1 MSRRR
6 GPLEEQ
12 TVKVAALMKSSEHAT
27 KVGVFAVTLIAHP
40 TEGVIISGEESLAK
54 LMTEILKNP
63 ALAREVKEAP
73 ARGGMMVP
81 NYFSSRREKGLALK
95 KLYNCSLPP
104 LPMPFSELT
113 TYAMVLGAF
122 GEVWKSELQGTKFKV
137 GDPMPDSFKAWF
149 TEDEEVFRCLK
160 GSVTHWPALGDRL
173 QERGKTIAQF
183 YREQVQ
189 SAYALRLRGKEKL
202 LRVCYPMFDIYK

>member
-27 KVGVFAVTLIAHP
+27 KVRVFAVTLIAHP

-81 NYFSSRREKGLALK
+81 NYFSSRREKELALK

-137 GDPMPDSFKAWF
+137 GDAMPDSFKAWF
-149 TEDEEVFRCLK
+149 TEDEEVFRSGMDAPSRGEPSPRGRG
-160 GSVTHWPALGDRL
+160 GSPPRPVLWGGGGSPPRPA
-173 QERGKTIAQF
+173 
-183 YREQVQ
+183 
-189 SAYALRLRGKEKL
+189 
-202 LRVCYPMFDIYK
+202 P

>member
-1 MSRRR
+1 M
-6 GPLEEQ
+6 EEQ

-27 KVGVFAVTLIAHP
+27 KVRVFAVTLIAHP

-81 NYFSSRREKGLALK
+81 NYFSSRREKELALK

-137 GDPMPDSFKAWF
+137 GDAMPDSFKAWF
-149 TEDEEVFRCLK
+149 TEDEEVFRSGMDAPSRGEPSPRGRG
-160 GSVTHWPALGDRL
+160 GSLPRPALWV
-173 QERGKTIAQF
+173 RGGSPPSPLKKIKTAGI
-183 YREQVQ
+183 
-189 SAYALRLRGKEKL
+189 LRGKIKA
-202 LRVCYPMFDIYK
+202 RISTFSNRGNK

>member
-27 KVGVFAVTLIAHP
+27 KVRVFAVTLIAHP

-81 NYFSSRREKGLALK
+81 NYFSSRREKELALK

-137 GDPMPDSFKAWF
+137 GDAMPDSFKAWF
-149 TEDEEVFRCLK
+149 TEDEEVFRSGMDAPSRGEGGVPRPAPRCGEGGGFPAPPRKNDQNRGEVAGQNK
-160 GSVTHWPALGDRL
+160 GSNLN
-173 QERGKTIAQF
+173 
-183 YREQVQ
+183 
-189 SAYALRLRGKEKL
+189 L
-202 LRVCYPMFDIYK
+202 LK